1 MRQLAEATD
10 YNGLIAAIRNR
21 ADELQVA
28 GETIDEVAGL
38 PARYSAK
45 LLGPNQVRRIGAV
58 SLGPL
63 LGALALK
70 LIIVEDEDALRQYG
84 SRLKRRNPNLV
95 RSKRNTVVHWTRTTH
110 EYRKMGLIGGPLSRT
125 YMSKERASE
134 IGRKAAQ
141 ARWSKPRVAQVKGS
155 AAKNISRAVAARDR
169 QRKAV

>member
-1 MRQLAEATD
+1 MTMRQLAEATD

-84 SRLKRRNPNLV
+84 VIRISCAASATQLC
-95 RSKRNTVVHWTRTTH
+95 
-110 EYRKMGLIGGPLSRT
+110 IGPGQHT
-125 YMSKERASE
+125 
-134 IGRKAAQ
+134 
-141 ARWSKPRVAQVKGS
+141 
-155 AAKNISRAVAARDR
+155 NIEKWA
-169 QRKAV
+169 

>member
-10 YNGLIAAIRNR
+10 YDGLIAAIRNR
-21 ADELQVA
+21 AAELQVA
-28 GETIDEVAGL
+28 GETLDEIVGL
-38 PARYSAK
+38 PNRYCAK
-45 LLGPNQVRRIGAV
+45 LIGPKPIRRLGAI
-58 SLGPL
+58 SLGPI

-70 LIIVEDEDALRQYG
+70 LIVVEDSEALRRVAG
-84 SRLKRRNPNLV
+84 RLRKRDSRRVRN
-95 RSKRNTVVHWTRTTH
+95 SVVHVTRTKR
-110 EYRKMGLIGGPLSRT
+110 EFQKMGRIGGPLSRT

>member
-1 MRQLAEATD
+1 MTMRQLAEATD
-10 YNGLIAAIRNR
+10 YDGLIAAIRNR
-21 ADELQVA
+21 AAELQVA
-28 GETIDEVAGL
+28 GETLDEISGL
-38 PARYSAK
+38 PNRYCAK
-45 LLGPNQVRRIGAV
+45 LIGPKPIRRLGAI
-58 SLGPL
+58 SLGPS

-70 LIIVEDEDALRQYG
+70 LIVVEDSEALRRVAG
-84 SRLKRRNPNLV
+84 RLRKRDSRRVRN
-95 RSKRNTVVHWTRTTH
+95 SVVHVTRTKR
-110 EYRKMGLIGGPLSRT
+110 EFQKMGRIGGPLSRT

>member
-1 MRQLAEATD
+1 
-10 YNGLIAAIRNR
+10 
-21 ADELQVA
+21 
-28 GETIDEVAGL
+28 
-38 PARYSAK
+38 
-45 LLGPNQVRRIGAV
+45 LGP
-58 SLGPL
+58 S

-70 LIIVEDEDALRQYG
+70 LIVVEDSEALRRVAG
-84 SRLKRRNPNLV
+84 RLRKRDSRRVRN
-95 RSKRNTVVHWTRTTH
+95 SVVHVTRTKR
-110 EYRKMGLIGGPLSRT
+110 EFQKMGRIGGPLSRT

>member
-1 MRQLAEATD
+1 LRQLAEATD
-10 YNGLIAAIRNR
+10 YDGLIGAFRNR
-21 ADELQVA
+21 AAELQVA

-95 RSKRNTVVHWTRTTH
+95 RNKRNTVVHVTRTRR
-110 EYRKMGLIGGPLSRT
+110 EFREMGKIGGPLSRS
-125 YMSKERASE
+125 YMSKKRAGE
-134 IGRKAAQ
+134 IGRTAAQ
-141 ARWSKPRVAQVKGS
+141 ARWSKPRVTEIKGKKAR
-155 AAKNISRAVAARDR
+155 AA
-169 QRKAV
+169 